1 MSKKLN
7 VLLGSVFC
15 VAIGGAIAAI
25 TTSCGPEKNPY
36 LDLVAGKYYSIKN
49 IKEANYMIQYV
60 TANKCDSYSGTTYDW
75 TTDADLNTTALDI
88 SASTIGDK
96 GKTIVYWELAYYLA
110 ENIKNKN
117 ISSVEFTNLQDNP
130 ILNCTVETDST
141 ITFHFYNGGTNQVDG
156 NFSYINN
163 NGIANSNIVFE
174 QSITG
179 TQDTNTIYWNS
190 TQLI

>member
-1 MSKKLN
+1 
-7 VLLGSVFC
+7 
-15 VAIGGAIAAI
+15 
-25 TTSCGPEKNPY
+25 
-36 LDLVAGKYYSIKN
+36 
-49 IKEANYMIQYV
+49 MIQYV